1 MVLNVKFAIF
11 RIGFFDMEFSKTNI
25 NIKSA

>member
-11 RIGFFDMEFSKTNI
+11 HIGFFDTEFNKTNI